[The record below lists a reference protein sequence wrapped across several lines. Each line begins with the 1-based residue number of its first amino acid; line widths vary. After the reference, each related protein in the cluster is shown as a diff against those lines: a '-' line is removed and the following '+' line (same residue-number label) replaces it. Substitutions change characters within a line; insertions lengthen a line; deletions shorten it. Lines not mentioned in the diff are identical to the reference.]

1 VNTPAPSGATHPGD
15 PPVGAPTGGSLWRHL
30 WWWAWGALL
39 AVWVTLVGVSYHT
52 GAHEADEIADGQLH
66 SLANHWLALPA
77 TQWPDAAPP
86 AGAPR
91 KPGVIERK
99 RPSYTSEWALVLMQG
114 DRLRLDTHGVAGL
127 LPTPLRPGAQR
138 RDLPGLPGPWHV
150 WVQSGPADEPGGM
163 RRVIVLAPTQTY
175 TALGRDIA
183 EHVARPAL
191 VMLPLVAALLA
202 WALRRGL
209 RPLRRLAA
217 QVEALDLRGGE
228 RLPDERRFIEV
239 QGMVNAIHTL
249 IDDLQGQMRRERG
262 FTSDVAHELRTPLTA
277 VVWQAQRA
285 RQGQGEEQAQ
295 ALDEVERQALRA
307 GRILSQLLDL
317 ARAQGLDAQALQP
330 VALGELAAKVLADH
344 AQQAHEGRRELALQ
358 DDTALRL
365 PGHPL
370 MLELALRNLVDNAL
384 RHTPE
389 GTQVLVRVWEQEQGA
404 GIDVLDDGS
413 GPTLRHAARADSGH
427 LGIGLTLVRRIAE
440 LHGARLL
447 PAPPIDHYRHGY
459 RLAWPPVAP
468 VPAAAAAAPSP
479 LPA

>member
-1 VNTPAPSGATHPGD
+1 MSTVGPSDGARAPEPTGGT
-15 PPVGAPTGGSLWRHL
+15 PTGGSLWRHL
-30 WWWAWGALL
+30 WWWAWGALF
-39 AVWVTLVGVSYHT
+39 AVWITLVGVSYHT
-52 GAHEADEIADGQLH
+52 GLHEADEIADGQLH
-66 SLANHWLALPA
+66 SLASHWLALPPE
-77 TQWPDAAPP
+77 QWPDAAPL

-91 KPGVIERK
+91 KPVVVVRK

-114 DRLRLDTHGVAGL
+114 QRLRLDTHGLAGL
-127 LPTPLRPGAQR
+127 LPADLRPGPQR
-138 RDLPGLPGPWHV
+138 RDLPGLDGTWHV
-150 WVQSGPADEPGGM
+150 WVQTGPADEAGGM

-175 TALGRDIA
+175 TSLGRDIA

-209 RPLRRLAA
+209 RPLRRLAG

-228 RLPDERRFIEV
+228 RLPSERRFIEV
-239 QGMVNAIHTL
+239 QGMVNAINTL

-285 RQGQGEEQAQ
+285 SQGQGEEQAE
-295 ALDEVERQALRA
+295 ALREVERQALRA

-317 ARAQGLDAQALQP
+317 ARAQGLDAQAMQP
-330 VALGELAAKVLADH
+330 VAMGELAAKVLADH

-358 DDTALRL
+358 DNTALRL

-389 GTQVLVRVWEQEQGA
+389 GTQVLVRVWEQDQGA

-447 PAPPIDHYRHGY
+447 PAPPVDRYRHGY
-459 RLAWPPVAP
+459 RLAWPLAAP
-468 VPAAAAAAPSP
+468 AAPSP